1 MNCFDK
7 RDISIIYENNFVVK
21 NSWRISSFT
30 RHSKNMKKL
39 GALKEYAKKL
49 GNYWA
54 REDSNVKI
62 LFLPW

>member
-1 MNCFDK
+1 
-7 RDISIIYENNFVVK
+7 
-21 NSWRISSFT
+21 
-30 RHSKNMKKL
+30 MKKL

-62 LFLPW
+62 LGELVLLRDTLKI